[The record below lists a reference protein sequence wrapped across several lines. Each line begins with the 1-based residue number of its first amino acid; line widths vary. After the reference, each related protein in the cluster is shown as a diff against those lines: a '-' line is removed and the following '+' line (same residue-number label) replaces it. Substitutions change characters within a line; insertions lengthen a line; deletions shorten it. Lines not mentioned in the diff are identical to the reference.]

1 MALMKCSFCKFDIP
15 RGAIVCAHCN
25 ADISYKFSFEK
36 FFNRAIIF
44 GFIGL
49 AIATLVSSLI
59 PAGWWTFLVL
69 LVGLGGGLNI
79 AQDGSYLASARRDGR
94 TIAIDE
100 T

>member
-1 MALMKCSFCKFDIP
+1 MAMMKCSFCKFDVP

-25 ADISYKFSFEK
+25 ADISYEFSFEK

-49 AIATLVSSLI
+49 AIAVVVSSLI
-59 PAGWWTFLVL
+59 PAGWWNFLVML
-69 LVGLGGGLNI
+69 AGLCGGI
-79 AQDGSYLASARRDGR
+79 IMAQDGSYLASAKRDGK